1 MCNMSSLEDAR
12 RQLGRD
18 QKAPASS
25 RHLSASGDA
34 RAAMWG
40 QFLIAN
46 LELEFNLNIYESIT
60 YNFLI
65 ANKMRF
71 FNPQLATVL
80 PLFSSL
86 QLRAS
91 SL

>member
-1 MCNMSSLEDAR
+1 MQLE
-12 RQLGRD
+12 RD
-18 QKAPASS
+18 KKAAPASS
-25 RHLSASGDA
+25 RHLSTSGSA
-34 RAAMWG
+34 PAQIRG

-46 LELEFNLNIYESIT
+46 LELEFNLNIPESTT

-71 FNPQLATVL
+71 CNPQISALL
-80 PLFSSL
+80 PVFSSL
-86 QLRAS
+86 QPRAS